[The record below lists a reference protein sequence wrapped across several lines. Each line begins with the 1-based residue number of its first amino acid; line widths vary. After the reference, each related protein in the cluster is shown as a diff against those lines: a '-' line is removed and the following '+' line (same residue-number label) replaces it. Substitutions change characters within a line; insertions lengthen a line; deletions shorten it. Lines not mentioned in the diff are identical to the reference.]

1 MHTIMM
7 RYAHHDGYNKFINN
21 NNTEREE
28 KGQRVTV
35 IKNKQ

>member
-1 MHTIMM
+1 MMVTI
-7 RYAHHDGYNKFINN
+7 KFTNN